1 MKYPAKYA
9 SDVFCWI
16 GGQDMITIKD
26 MAEMLGIST
35 TTVSNVIHGKTS
47 EVSQKTV
54 ERVEK
59 LLEEYEYVPNISARS
74 LTQNRSKIIG
84 VALKG
89 RKDKY
94 TNLIADPF
102 FAELIGSLEAEI
114 RAQGYFMMI
123 YISNDISEIIRNVL
137 TWNVDGL
144 ILVGMLHDDFIR
156 IKSRYKKPM
165 VLIDSYAPRE
175 IMKYV
180 NIGLEDEE
188 GAYQMTRYLLK
199 MGHRRIAF
207 LADNMEGV
215 DYIRYKGHQRAL
227 EDYGLK
233 MQEKNLLIFHPGTV
247 ERESSLRDLYYR
259 AKEYTAFMCCSD
271 YYAAILMNYFMDR
284 GIRIPEDL
292 SVTGF
297 DDNLMSKIVRPA
309 LTTVGQDVTKKGRLA
324 VDYLLKMIQGIE
336 FPEWDVKLPT
346 EMVIRDSVKAVEVE
360 EEVRTEDGEEREDA
374 ADEVG

>member
-1 MKYPAKYA
+1 
-9 SDVFCWI
+9 
-16 GGQDMITIKD
+16 MITIKD

-74 LTQNRSKIIG
+74 LTQNCSNIIG
-84 VALKG
+84 VALKC

-94 TNLIADPF
+94 TNLIMDPF
-102 FAELIGSLEAEI
+102 FGELLGALEAEI
-114 RAQGYFMMI
+114 RARGYFMMI

-156 IKSRYKKPM
+156 VKSRYKKPT

-175 IMKYV
+175 IMNYV
-180 NIGLEDEE
+180 NIGLDDEK
-188 GAYQMTRYLLK
+188 GAYEITCYLLK
-199 MGHRRIAF
+199 MGHRKIAF

-215 DYIRYKGHQRAL
+215 DYIRFQGHQRAL
-227 EDYGLK
+227 LDYGLE
-233 MQEKNLLIFHPGTV
+233 MQEENLLIFHPGTV
-247 ERESSLRDLYYR
+247 ERESSLRELYCQ
-259 AKEYTAFMCCSD
+259 AKNYTAFMCCSD
-271 YYAAILMNYFMDR
+271 YYAVILMNYFMDR
-284 GIRIPEDL
+284 GIKIPEDL

-297 DDNLMSKIVRPA
+297 DDNLMSRIVRPA
-309 LTTVGQDVTKKGRLA
+309 LTTVGQDVTEKGQLA
-324 VDYLLKMIQGIE
+324 VDYLLKMIQGTE
-336 FPEWDVKLPT
+336 FSESDVKLPVKV
-346 EMVIRDSVKAVEVE
+346 VIRDSVRPVQPE
-360 EEVRTEDGEEREDA
+360 ESPKE
-374 ADEVG
+374 

>member
-1 MKYPAKYA
+1 
-9 SDVFCWI
+9 
-16 GGQDMITIKD
+16 MITIKD

-59 LLEEYEYVPNISARS
+59 LLEEYEYVPNNSARS
-74 LTQNRSKIIG
+74 LTQNCSKIIG
-84 VALKG
+84 VALKC

-102 FAELIGSLEAEI
+102 FGELLGTLEAEI
-114 RAQGYFMMI
+114 RAHGYFMMI
-123 YISNDISEIIRNVL
+123 YTSNEISEIIRNVL

-156 IKSRYKKPM
+156 IKSRYKKPTL
-165 VLIDSYAPRE
+165 LIDSYAPRE
-175 IMKYV
+175 IMNYV

-188 GAYQMTRYLLK
+188 GAYKMMHYLLE

-215 DYIRYKGHQRAL
+215 DYIRYLGYQRAL
-227 EDYGLK
+227 EEYGLE
-233 MQEKNLLIFHPGTV
+233 MQEKDLLIFHPGMV
-247 ERESSLRDLYYR
+247 ERESSLQELFYKSKD
-259 AKEYTAFMCCSD
+259 YTAFMCCSD
-271 YYAAILMNYFMDR
+271 YYAVLLMNYFMDR

-292 SVTGF
+292 SITGF
-297 DDNLMSKIVRPA
+297 DNNMMSRIIRPS
-309 LTTVGQDVTKKGRLA
+309 LTTVAQDVTKKGQLA
-324 VDYLLKMIQGIE
+324 VDYMLKMIQGIE
-336 FPEWDVKLPT
+336 FSEWDVKLPT
-346 EMVIRDSVKAVEVE
+346 EIVIRDSVRTIDLPADTEKEK
-360 EEVRTEDGEEREDA
+360 TEDMESKSQGQ
-374 ADEVG
+374 